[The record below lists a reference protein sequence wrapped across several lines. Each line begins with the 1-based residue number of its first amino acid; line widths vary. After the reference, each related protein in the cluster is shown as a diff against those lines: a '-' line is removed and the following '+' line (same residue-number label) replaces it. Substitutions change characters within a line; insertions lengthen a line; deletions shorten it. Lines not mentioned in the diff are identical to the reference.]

1 MNLLMNRRFL
11 LGTLPLLAA
20 APALAQQLP
29 AIRTVTLAPGTG
41 AGAGATTVTGT
52 LADTKARGLY
62 YVPGQ
67 AGQTMNIAV
76 ASPGNNA
83 VFQVWEP
90 GTGVRTNADGTLA
103 LDGKPM
109 HDASPTDEPAAWIG
123 ALPKPGP
130 YLLIV
135 YSRRDA
141 ASYTLTISVTAQ

>member
-1 MNLLMNRRFL
+1 MNRRSFL
-11 LGTLPLLAA
+11 GALPIIAA
-20 APALAQQLP
+20 SPAYAQQLP
-29 AIRTVTLAPGTG
+29 AIRTVTLSPPPSS
-41 AGAGATTVTGT
+41 TTVTGS
-52 LADTKARGLY
+52 LADTKARALY

-67 AGQTMNIAV
+67 AGQTMNV
-76 ASPGNNA
+76 MVTSPGNNV

-109 HDASPTDEPAAWIG
+109 HDAGPAEEPAAWIG

-130 YLLIV
+130 YLLVV

-141 ASYTLTISVTAQ
+141 ATYTVTISATAH

>member
-1 MNLLMNRRFL
+1 MNRRSFL
-11 LGTLPLLAA
+11 GALPILAA
-20 APALAQQLP
+20 APAFAQQLP
-29 AIRTVTLAPGTG
+29 AIRTVTLAPGP
-41 AGAGATTVTGT
+41 GATNVTGT

-76 ASPGNNA
+76 ASPGNNV

-90 GTGVRTNADGTLA
+90 GTAVRTNADGTLA
-103 LDGKPM
+103 LDGKPL
-109 HDASPTDEPAAWIG
+109 HDAGPTDEPAAWIG

-141 ASYTLTISVTAQ
+141 ASYKLAISVTAQ

>member
-1 MNLLMNRRFL
+1 MNRRFL
-11 LGTLPLLAA
+11 LGALPLLAA
-20 APALAQQLP
+20 APAFAQQLP
-29 AIRTVTLAPGTG
+29 AIRTVTLAPI
-41 AGAGATTVTGT
+41 GATTVTGT
-52 LADTKARGLY
+52 LADTKARGLF

-76 ASPGNNA
+76 ASPGNNV

-90 GTGVRTNADGTLA
+90 GTGVRTNPDGSLA

-109 HDASPTDEPAAWIG
+109 HDAGPTDEPAAWIG

-130 YLLIV
+130 HLLIV

-141 ASYTLTISVTAQ
+141 ASYSLTISVTAQ

>member
-1 MNLLMNRRFL
+1 MNRRFL

-29 AIRTVTLAPGTG
+29 AIRTLTVAPGPTG
-41 AGAGATTVTGT
+41 MNVTGS

-67 AGQTMNIAV
+67 AGQTMNVAV
-76 ASPGNNA
+76 ASPGNNV

-90 GTGVRTNADGTLA
+90 GTGVKTNADGTLA

-109 HDASPTDEPAAWIG
+109 HDAGPTEEPAAWIG
-123 ALPKPGP
+123 ALPKTGP

-141 ASYTLTISVTAQ
+141 ASYTLTVSVTGQ

>member
-1 MNLLMNRRFL
+1 MNRRFL
-11 LGTLPLLAA
+11 LGALPIVAA

-29 AIRTVTLAPGTG
+29 AIRTVTLAP
-41 AGAGATTVTGT
+41 APANTTVTGT

-76 ASPGNNA
+76 ASPGNNV

-90 GTGVRTNADGTLA
+90 GTMVRTNTDGTLA

-109 HDASPTDEPAAWIG
+109 HDAGPTDEPAAWVG
-123 ALPKPGP
+123 ALPKTGP

-141 ASYTLTISVTAQ
+141 ASYTLTISVAGS

>member
-1 MNLLMNRRFL
+1 MNRRFL
-11 LGTLPLLAA
+11 LGTLPFLVA

-29 AIRTVTLAPGTG
+29 AIRTVTLSPAP
-41 AGAGATTVTGT
+41 ASTTVTGT

-76 ASPGNNA
+76 ASPGNNV

-90 GTGVRTNADGTLA
+90 GTGVRTNPDGTLA

-123 ALPKPGP
+123 ALSKPGP
-130 YLLIV
+130 YLLII

>member
-1 MNLLMNRRFL
+1 MNRRSFL
-11 LGTLPLLAA
+11 GALSLLAA
-20 APALAQQLP
+20 APAFAQQLP
-29 AIRTVTLAPGTG
+29 AIRTVTLAP
-41 AGAGATTVTGT
+41 APASTTVTGS

-76 ASPGNNA
+76 ASPGNNV

-109 HDASPTDEPAAWIG
+109 HDAGPTEEPAAWIG
-123 ALPKPGP
+123 ALAKPGP

-135 YSRRDA
+135 YSRRDP

>member
-1 MNLLMNRRFL
+1 MNRRYL

-29 AIRTVTLAPGTG
+29 DIRTLSVTPG
-41 AGAGATTVTGT
+41 AGGANVTGS

-67 AGQTMNIAV
+67 AGQTMNVSV
-76 ASPGNNA
+76 ASPGNNV

-103 LDGKPM
+103 VNGKPM
-109 HDASPTDEPAAWIG
+109 RDAGPSEEPAAWIG
-123 ALPKPGP
+123 ALPKTGP

-135 YSRRDA
+135 YGRRDA
-141 ASYTLTISVTAQ
+141 ASYTLTVSVTGP